1 MWKSGGF
8 LQSGGWVFSDM
19 GCASRVALRSS
30 NKEGS
35 VSVFGITPFPEP
47 EVCQGE
53 TVTACSDRFACDPR
67 YLFGSKNESD
77 GKGKALLR
85 PVIIMSKHETLG

>member
-1 MWKSGGF
+1 MEVRGLLAIGR
-8 LQSGGWVFSDM
+8 LGFSDM

-35 VSVFGITPFPEP
+35 VSVCGITPVPEP
-47 EVCQGE
+47 EVRRSE

-67 YLFGSKNESD
+67 YLSGSEF
-77 GKGKALLR
+77 
-85 PVIIMSKHETLG
+85 

>member
-1 MWKSGGF
+1 MEVRGLLAIGR
-8 LQSGGWVFSDM
+8 LGFSDM
-19 GCASRVALRSS
+19 GCASRVVLRSS

-35 VSVFGITPFPEP
+35 VPVCGITPFPEP

-67 YLFGSKNESD
+67 YLFGSKF
-77 GKGKALLR
+77 
-85 PVIIMSKHETLG
+85 